1 MVIMVTGANGFV
13 GRLLCDLLRR
23 RGDRVI
29 AAVRNSGSAPPF
41 ASAEY
46 VAGNLTSL
54 PDLQSGMRGI
64 DCVVHLAGRAHI
76 MRENNPDSEQEFLRS
91 NALVTHH
98 LATQAAAAGVRRLVF
113 LSSIKV
119 NGEVTTDRPFRESD
133 PPTPLDAYG
142 RSKLAAENALRKI
155 SAETG
160 LEAVVIRPPLIY
172 GPGVKANFRILM
184 HAVAK
189 GYPLPLA
196 SVNNRRSL
204 VSLWNLCDLI
214 SICTDHAGA
223 AGETFLVA
231 DEDDLS
237 TPELCRE
244 LGKSLQ
250 KPARLFPVSICLLK
264 FAGRLL
270 ARCDMVERLI
280 GSLQVDWSK
289 TNRILGWYPPLS
301 SENGLA
307 RTTRWYLDS
316 IKTGNWG

>member
-1 MVIMVTGANGFV
+1 MNIMVTGANGFV
-13 GRLLCDLLRR
+13 GRSLCDFLRR
-23 RGDRVI
+23 RGDRVV

-64 DCVVHLAGRAHI
+64 DCVVHLAGLAHI
-76 MRENNPDSEQEFLRS
+76 KRESNPDSEKAFLCS

-98 LATQAAAAGVRRLVF
+98 LATQAASAGVRRLVF

-155 SAETG
+155 SANTG
-160 LEAVVIRPPLIY
+160 LEVVVIRPPLIY

-196 SVNNRRSL
+196 SVDNRRSF

-214 SICTDHAGA
+214 SICTNHAGA

-244 LGKSLQ
+244 LGRLLET
-250 KPARLFPVSICLLK
+250 PARLFPVSIWLLR

-270 ARCDMVERLI
+270 SRGDMVERLI

-289 TNRILGWYPPLS
+289 TTRILGWYPPLS
-301 SENGLA
+301 SENGLS
-307 RTTRWYLDS
+307 RTTRWYLDF
-316 IKTGNWG
+316 IKIGN